1 MFNTS
6 PKKRHAGPSK
16 ERVSTERKDPLNIR
30 HLPSSNHNKGP
41 GKKSFQKMFINK
53 MCLEHSKAVRDQH
66 GAKTSAMNSPD
77 HSSKFFYLSP
87 ESKFR
92 QSLHDDAFTAQF
104 GKRSSIFE
112 DSRPINIESHPN
124 RKRRSASRKFTTLK
138 PLMSSHLWAFL
149 LSSPLRKRRAT
160 HLPSMQS
167 ISLSKWR
174 RRLQD
179 KTTI

>member
-112 DSRPINIESHPN
+112 DSRPINIESHP
-124 RKRRSASRKFTTLK
+124 K
-138 PLMSSHLWAFL
+138 PQKKVSVKEIHDFETPDE
-149 LSSPLRKRRAT
+149 LSPMGFSPF
-160 HLPSMQS
+160 
-167 ISLSKWR
+167 ISPEKETGNSFAKHAVDL
-174 RRLQD
+174 
-179 KTTI
+179 TF